1 MLDIRRRTGV
11 LFGALMIGHVIL
23 ISAQVQSKSGVR
35 VLEAVT
41 FGVFSRIQGGTAAV
55 ISGVRDVWSN
65 YVGLRGVRA
74 ENETLRKQLA
84 DAEVR
89 LQEQRA
95 LAARAVRLQELLD
108 LRTGMSAPTLAA
120 EIIAGSANPGMM
132 TVTIDRGS
140 SDGVLPNMAVLASKG
155 IVGRVVAP
163 VAAHAARVQLLIDRN
178 AAAGAVV
185 ERTRA
190 GGMIVGVDG
199 DPPLRMELVANLAD
213 VKPGDLVIASGIDGI
228 YPRGFAIGYVD
239 ASERGAGLYRSITV
253 RPAVDFSSLEDVL
266 VVMVPPRA
274 ATPEEI
280 PVPPVVEGEK

>member
-11 LFGALMIGHVIL
+11 LFGAVMIGHVIL

-55 ISGVRDVWSN
+55 ISGVRDVWTN

-74 ENETLRKQLA
+74 ENEALRQQLA

-89 LQEQRA
+89 LQEQRT

-120 EIIAGSANPGMM
+120 EVIAGSANAGMM
-132 TVTIDRGS
+132 TVTIGRGS
-140 SDGVLPNMAVLASKG
+140 SDGVLADMAVLASKG

-178 AAAGAVV
+178 AAAGALV

-213 VKPGDLVIASGIDGI
+213 VKPGDLVIASGMDGI
-228 YPRGFAIGYVD
+228 YPKGFTIGYVES
-239 ASERGAGLYRSITV
+239 SERGAGLYRSITV

-266 VVMVPPRA
+266 VVMVPPRP
-274 ATPEEI
+274 ATLEEI
-280 PVPPVVEGEK
+280 PAPPVEGEK

>member
-11 LFGALMIGHVIL
+11 LFGAVMIGHVIL
-23 ISAQVQSKSGVR
+23 ISAQVQSRSGVR

-55 ISGVRDVWSN
+55 ISGVRGAWDN
-65 YVGLRGVRA
+65 YIALRGVRA
-74 ENETLRKQLA
+74 ENEALRKQLA

-108 LRTGMSAPTLAA
+108 LRSGMSVPTLAA
-120 EIIAGSANPGMM
+120 EVIAGSANPGMM

-140 SDGVLPNMAVLASKG
+140 TDGVQPDMAVLASKG

-163 VAAHAARVQLLIDRN
+163 VAAHAARVQLLVDRN
-178 AAAGAVV
+178 AAAGAVT

-190 GGMIVGVDG
+190 GGMIVGMDG

-213 VKPGDLVIASGIDGI
+213 VKPGDLVIASGVDGI
-228 YPRGFAIGYVD
+228 YPKGFAIGYVES
-239 ASERGAGLYRSITV
+239 SERGSGLYRSITV
-253 RPAVDFSSLEDVL
+253 RPSVDFSSLEDVL
-266 VVMVPPRA
+266 VVMVPPRS
-274 ATPEEI
+274 ATPEE
-280 PVPPVVEGEK
+280 VPAPPEGGK